1 MAYDQATAGV
11 HAAKRV
17 LNQKTVAVKQVEDAE
32 FECRIAAEQKQ
43 QCIISEAD
51 PEGMDVSA
59 DWE

>member
-1 MAYDQATAGV
+1 
-11 HAAKRV
+11 
-17 LNQKTVAVKQVEDAE
+17 VKQVEDAE